1 MPKFSPEVEI
11 RIASA
16 LEAYHTSNKP
26 NIKALAREFDVS
38 YGQLYGRIKGR
49 VSPKTR

>member
-16 LEAYHTSNKP
+16 LKAYRISNKP
-26 NIKALAREFDVS
+26 NIKALAREFDV
-38 YGQLYGRIKGR
+38 LYG
-49 VSPKTR
+49 